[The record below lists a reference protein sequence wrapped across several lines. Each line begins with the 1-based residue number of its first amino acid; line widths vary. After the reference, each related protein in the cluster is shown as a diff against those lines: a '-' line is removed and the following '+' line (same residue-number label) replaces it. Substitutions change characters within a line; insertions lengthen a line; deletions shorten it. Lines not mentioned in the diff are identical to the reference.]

1 MTITKKAYQSFKLAM
16 LSLLLMFIFSA
27 YPLTVHADSAAG
39 AIIDSLGRGSTAGT
53 STIQKGISYTRTGY
67 LCYLLTKDGNAIPGM
82 AAKAFATP
90 GCVLHDGTL
99 SIAKSRKGNY
109 TADSFVGE
117 APWGCP
123 PFGNSDSYGNVTTNE
138 PTIKAW
144 LATKDATGNSNAVNF
159 VHQTWNNSSYD
170 EKFMDDEYVLVIETM
185 VNFQYSV
192 PDGSAGSSST
202 DAGSTSGGMTQEEAI
217 AYINSLP
224 DDDLVQ
230 AARNSGNS
238 TVQDYYLKPYD
249 YFTTAMQ
256 KYENGEITQIYTMDG
271 IGKITY
277 EQADDR
283 VVAVIDKMRIA
294 VRSEMRDR
302 YRRGLTFS
310 LGSTSSGGRQYFG
323 TPILGTLPNVLDYR
337 TTYIPECTS
346 NWFASYTNK
355 AAAFAEYIA
364 AGKAGERA
372 GFRPWTGSTTEK
384 LTDGQVKE
392 YGVGLMVISAHDNV
406 TTDYTH
412 TWDAE
417 NCGSNPGKAPEYIP
431 TQEVIDSSLT
441 DPSLQ
446 CTYTIIKAYRT
457 LNTSSYI
464 NDGVYTRED
473 TIGKILIEDEPTY
486 TVVDWFTT
494 STPTATVGLADA
506 TRWNESKSHASIME
520 QGNSSLASPITLP
533 SAQKYLYVLLE
544 CTHTSSPPTD
554 ANYTLL
560 E

>member
-67 LCYLLTKDGNAIPGM
+67 FCYLLTKDGAPVSGSVGH
-82 AAKAFATP
+82 AFATP
-90 GCVLHDGTL
+90 GCVLHDGT
-99 SIAKSRKGNY
+99 AWYVTARKGGY
-109 TADSFVGE
+109 TANAWSGF
-117 APWGCP
+117 APWNCP

-144 LATKDATGNSNAVNF
+144 LAEKDSSTGNANAIEF
-159 VHQTWNNSSYD
+159 VKNYWGRSAAD
-170 EKFMDDEYVLVIETM
+170 KFADDEYVLVIETM

-192 PDGSAGSSST
+192 PDGSAGSST

-271 IGKITY
+271 ISKITY

-355 AAAFAEYIA
+355 AAAFAEYIT

-392 YGVGLMVISAHDNV
+392 YGVGLMVISAHDNI
-406 TTDYTH
+406 TTDATH

-417 NCGSNPGKAPEYIP
+417 NCGSTPGKAPEYIP

-441 DPSLQ
+441 DPTLKCS
-446 CTYTIIKAYRT
+446 YTIIKAYRT
-457 LNTSSYI
+457 LNTSTYI

-494 STPTATVGLADA
+494 STPTATVGLSDA

-520 QGNSSLASPITLP
+520 QGDSSLTSPITLP

-554 ANYTLL
+554 ANYTLQ

>member
-67 LCYLLTKDGNAIPGM
+67 LCYLLTKDGNPIPGM
-82 AAKAFATP
+82 TAKAFRSP

-109 TADSFVGE
+109 TADSFVGD

-144 LATKDATGNSNAVNF
+144 LAAVASNGNTNAANF
-159 VHQTWNNSSYD
+159 VHQTWGNED
-170 EKFMDDEYVLVIETM
+170 ATKKFADDDYVLVIETM

-192 PDGSAGSSST
+192 PDGSAGSSSS
-202 DAGSTSGGMTQEEAI
+202 GSTSDGMTLEQAN
-217 AYINSLP
+217 AYITGLSGEVLAE
-224 DDDLVQ
+224 
-230 AARNSGNS
+230 AAKNSGS
-238 TVQDYYLKPYD
+238 ASAL
-249 YFTTAMQ
+249 
-256 KYENGEITQIYTMDG
+256 IYASQ
-271 IGKITY
+271 Y
-277 EQADDR
+277 EQYLAWFRAGEDIENEDGTVMSTTEVGR
-283 VVAVIDKMRIA
+283 LLTNLVMNMKGSIIR
-294 VRSEMRDR
+294 EMTTR
-302 YRRGLTFS
+302 YSNGYVFS
-310 LGSTSSGGRQYFG
+310 VGSTSSGGRQYFG

-355 AAAFAEYIA
+355 AAAFAEYIT

-392 YGVGLMVISAHDNV
+392 YGVGLMVISAHDNI
-406 TTDYTH
+406 TTDATH

-417 NCGSNPGKAPEYIP
+417 NCGSTPGKAPEYIP
-431 TQEVIDSSLT
+431 TPTTSSL
-441 DPSLQ
+441 SRS
-446 CTYTIIKAYRT
+446 YTIIKAYRT
-457 LNTSSYI
+457 LNTSTSSTSTYI

-494 STPTATVGLADA
+494 STPTATVGLSDA

>member
-27 YPLTVHADSAAG
+27 YPLTVHADSAAD
-39 AIIDSLGRGSTAGT
+39 AIIDSLGTGTATT
-53 STIQKGISYTRTGY
+53 STHIEKGVSYARTGY
-67 LCYLLTKDGNAIPGM
+67 LCYLLTQDGNAIPGVT
-82 AAKAFATP
+82 AKVFLSSGTE
-90 GCVLHDGTL
+90 LYDGTVC
-99 SIAKSRKGNY
+99 IAKSRKGNY
-109 TADSFVGE
+109 SATSYVGT
-117 APWGCP
+117 APWGCT
-123 PFGNSDSYGNVTTNE
+123 PFNNSDDYGNVTTNE

-144 LATKDATGNSNAVNF
+144 LAQKGADGVVNAIKF
-159 VHQTWNNSSYD
+159 VGDTWGASAAD
-170 EKFMDDEYVLVIETM
+170 KFANDEYILVIETM
-185 VNFQYSV
+185 LNFQYSLN
-192 PDGSAGSSST
+192 AG
-202 DAGSTSGGMTQEEAI
+202 GGMTKSQALSYIDNLGEEQLI
-217 AYINSLP
+217 S
-224 DDDLVQ
+224 
-230 AARNSGNS
+230 AARASNHSVVRN
-238 TVQDYYLKPYD
+238 VYLLDYDYYTNALERY
-249 YFTTAMQ
+249 
-256 KYENGEITQIYTMDG
+256 NRGEITTLRRRVGSGELTPRQVIEN
-271 IGKITY
+271 I
-277 EQADDR
+277 ADIVER
-283 VVAVIDKMRIA
+283 MRSA
-294 VRSEMRDR
+294 VRDAMEAR
-302 YRRGLTFS
+302 YADSSYSFMAS
-310 LGSTSSGGRQYFG
+310 SSSGGRQYFG

-355 AAAFAEYIA
+355 AAAFAEYIT

-392 YGVGLMVISAHDNV
+392 YGVGLMVISAHDNI
-406 TTDYTH
+406 TTDATH
-412 TWDAE
+412 TWDVE
-417 NCGSNPGKAPEYIP
+417 NCGSTPGKAPEYIP
-431 TQEVIDSSLT
+431 TPTTSSL
-441 DPSLQ
+441 SRS
-446 CTYTIIKAYRT
+446 YTIIKAYRT
-457 LNTSSYI
+457 LNTSTSSTSTYI

-494 STPTATVGLADA
+494 STPTATVGLSDA

>member
-16 LSLLLMFIFSA
+16 LSFLLMFIFSA

-67 LCYLLTKDGNAIPGM
+67 LCYLLTKDGNPIPSM
-82 AAKAFATP
+82 TAQAFRSP

-109 TADSFVGE
+109 TADSFVGD

-144 LATKDATGNSNAVNF
+144 LAAKDATGNSNAVNF

-192 PDGSAGSSST
+192 PDGSAGSST
-202 DAGSTSGGMTQEEAI
+202 DAGSTSGGMTKAEAI
-217 AYINSLP
+217 AYIDNLP
-224 DDDLVQ
+224 NDTLVQ
-230 AARNSGNS
+230 AARDAHASAYLDIY
-238 TVQDYYLKPYD
+238 DYYDNAINNYMAGRA
-249 YFTTAMQ
+249 T
-256 KYENGEITQIYTMDG
+256 EIRTKDG
-271 IGKITY
+271 F
-277 EQADDR
+277 R
-283 VVAVIDKMRIA
+283 VIDVLTAKEYRDNAITGMRSA
-294 VRSEMRDR
+294 VRLEMATR
-302 YRRGLTFS
+302 YTNGYVFS
-310 LGSTSSGGRQYFG
+310 VGSTTSGGRQYFG

-355 AAAFAEYIA
+355 AAAFAEYIT

-392 YGVGLMVISAHDNV
+392 YGVGLMVISAHDNI
-406 TTDYTH
+406 TTDATH

-417 NCGSNPGKAPEYIP
+417 NCGSTPGKAPEYIP
-431 TQEVIDSSLT
+431 TPTTSSL
-441 DPSLQ
+441 SRS
-446 CTYTIIKAYRT
+446 YTIIKAYRT
-457 LNTSSYI
+457 LNTSTSSTSTYI

-494 STPTATVGLADA
+494 STPTATVGLSDA

-544 CTHTSSPPTD
+544 CTHTSSSPTD

>member
-27 YPLTVHADSAAG
+27 YPLTVHASSESEAAG

-67 LCYLLTKDGNAIPGM
+67 FCYLLTKDGAPVSGSVGH
-82 AAKAFATP
+82 ALASP
-90 GCVLHDGTL
+90 GCVLHDGTTWQV
-99 SIAKSRKGNY
+99 SARKGGY
-109 TADSFVGE
+109 TANAWSGF

-123 PFGNSDSYGNVTTNE
+123 PFGNSDSYGNVITNE

-144 LATKDATGNSNAVNF
+144 LATIAPNGVANAINF
-159 VHQTWNNSSYD
+159 VYEYWGTD
-170 EKFMDDEYVLVIETM
+170 AAKKFNDDEYVLVIETM

-202 DAGSTSGGMTQEEAI
+202 DAGSTSGGMTKAEAI
-217 AYINSLP
+217 AYINGLS
-224 DDDLVQ
+224 DDTLVQ
-230 AARNSGNS
+230 AARDASVGEIYLS
-238 TVQDYYLKPYD
+238 AYDYYR
-249 YFTTAMQ
+249 TAMQ
-256 KYENGEITQIYTMDG
+256 KYRNGEISEIHLQYRHTA
-271 IGKITY
+271 ITY
-277 EQADDR
+277 EEAEGFVDSAVSHMRLVVRVEMERRYNAD
-283 VVAVIDKMRIA
+283 
-294 VRSEMRDR
+294 SS
-302 YRRGLTFS
+302 YHFS
-310 LGSTSSGGRQYFG
+310 VGSTSSGGRQYFG

-355 AAAFAEYIA
+355 AAAFAEYIT

-392 YGVGLMVISAHDNV
+392 YGVGLMVISAHDNI
-406 TTDYTH
+406 TTDATH

-417 NCGSNPGKAPEYIP
+417 NCGSTPGKAPEYIP
-431 TQEVIDSSLT
+431 TPTTSSL
-441 DPSLQ
+441 SRS
-446 CTYTIIKAYRT
+446 YTIIKAYRT
-457 LNTSSYI
+457 LNTSTSSTSTYI

-494 STPTATVGLADA
+494 STPTATVGLSDA

>member
-1 MTITKKAYQSFKLAM
+1 
-16 LSLLLMFIFSA
+16 MFIFSA

-67 LCYLLTKDGNAIPGM
+67 LCYLLTKDGSTIPGM
-82 AAKAFATP
+82 TAKAFMSP
-90 GCVLHDGTL
+90 GCSLHEGTAW
-99 SIAKSRKGNY
+99 IAKSRKGNY
-109 TADSFVGE
+109 VATAFTAV

-144 LATKDATGNSNAVNF
+144 LAAKDATGNSNAVNF

-192 PDGSAGSSST
+192 PDGSAGSSSS
-202 DAGSTSGGMTQEEAI
+202 GSTSGGMTKAEAI
-217 AYINSLP
+217 AYINGLSE
-224 DDDLVQ
+224 DALVQ
-230 AARNSGNS
+230 AARDSGNA
-238 TVQDYYLKPYD
+238 TVEETFLSAYDYYR
-249 YFTTAMQ
+249 TAMQ
-256 KYENGEITQIYTMDG
+256 KYRNGEISEIHLQYRLTA
-271 IGKITY
+271 ITY
-277 EQADDR
+277 ERAESLVDSS
-283 VVAVIDKMRIA
+283 VNNMRIL
-294 VRSEMRDR
+294 VRSEMERR
-302 YRRGLTFS
+302 YNADSSYHFS
-310 LGSTSSGGRQYFG
+310 LDSSSSGGRQYFG

-355 AAAFAEYIA
+355 AAAFAEYIT

-392 YGVGLMVISAHDNV
+392 YGVGLMVISAHDNI
-406 TTDYTH
+406 TTDATH

-417 NCGSNPGKAPEYIP
+417 NCGSTPGKAPEYIP

-446 CTYTIIKAYRT
+446 RSYTIIKAYRT
-457 LNTSSYI
+457 LNTSTYI

-494 STPTATVGLADA
+494 STPTATVGLSDA

>member
-67 LCYLLTKDGNAIPGM
+67 LCYLLTKDGNPIPGM
-82 AAKAFATP
+82 TAKAFATP

-109 TADSFVGE
+109 TADSFVGV

-144 LATKDATGNSNAVNF
+144 LAAKDATGNSNAVNF

-192 PDGSAGSSST
+192 PDGSAGSSSS
-202 DAGSTSGGMTQEEAI
+202 GSTSDGMTLEQAN
-217 AYINSLP
+217 AYITGLSGEVLAE
-224 DDDLVQ
+224 
-230 AARNSGNS
+230 AAKNSGS
-238 TVQDYYLKPYD
+238 ASAL
-249 YFTTAMQ
+249 
-256 KYENGEITQIYTMDG
+256 IYASQ
-271 IGKITY
+271 Y
-277 EQADDR
+277 EQYLAWFRAGEDIENEDGTVMSTTEVGR
-283 VVAVIDKMRIA
+283 LLTNLVMNMKGSIIR
-294 VRSEMRDR
+294 EMTTR
-302 YRRGLTFS
+302 YSDGYVFS
-310 LGSTSSGGRQYFG
+310 VGSTSSGGRQYFG

-355 AAAFAEYIA
+355 AAAFAEYIT

-392 YGVGLMVISAHDNV
+392 YGVGLMVISAHDNI
-406 TTDYTH
+406 TTDATH

-417 NCGSNPGKAPEYIP
+417 NCGSTPGKAPEYIP
-431 TQEVIDSSLT
+431 TPTTSSL
-441 DPSLQ
+441 SRS
-446 CTYTIIKAYRT
+446 YTIIKAYRT
-457 LNTSSYI
+457 LNTSTSSTSTYI

-494 STPTATVGLADA
+494 STPTATVGLSDA

-544 CTHTSSPPTD
+544 CTHPSSPPTD

>member
-27 YPLTVHADSAAG
+27 YPLTVHAD
-39 AIIDSLGRGSTAGT
+39 
-53 STIQKGISYTRTGY
+53 GISDAAANAIVDSFGSSNSAGKTPTKNGVSYARTGY
-67 LCYLLTKDGNAIPGM
+67 LCYLLTKDGNPIPGM
-82 AAKAFATP
+82 TAKAFMSP
-90 GCVLHDGTL
+90 DCSLHEGTVW
-99 SIAKSRKGNY
+99 IAKSRKGNY
-109 TADSFVGE
+109 TATAFTGE
-117 APWGCP
+117 APWGCT
-123 PFGNSDSYGNVTTNE
+123 PFNNSDDYGNVTTNE

-144 LATKDATGNSNAVNF
+144 LAQKGADGVVNAIKF
-159 VHQTWNNSSYD
+159 VGDTWGGSAAD
-170 EKFMDDEYVLVIETM
+170 KFANDEYILVIETM
-185 VNFQYSV
+185 LNFQYSLKS
-192 PDGSAGSSST
+192 GTAGT
-202 DAGSTSGGMTQEEAI
+202 AEGGM
-217 AYINSLP
+217 
-224 DDDLVQ
+224 
-230 AARNSGNS
+230 
-238 TVQDYYLKPYD
+238 
-249 YFTTAMQ
+249 
-256 KYENGEITQIYTMDG
+256 
-271 IGKITY
+271 TY
-277 EQADDR
+277 EQARDYIKGLSMAEIMERAR
-283 VVAVIDKMRIA
+283 VAKGDATIDNYLATYDNYGAQIAAGGDIYDIVGNKLTKLEALERQSRIA
-294 VRSEMRDR
+294 DAI
-302 YRRGLTFS
+302 RRGVVTAIYKRYNADSSYHFS
-310 LGSTSSGGRQYFG
+310 VGSTSSGGRQYFG

-355 AAAFAEYIA
+355 AAAFAEYIT

-392 YGVGLMVISAHDNV
+392 YGVGLMVISAHDNI
-406 TTDYTH
+406 TTDATH

-417 NCGSNPGKAPEYIP
+417 NCGSTPGKAPEYMP

-441 DPSLQ
+441 DPTLKCS
-446 CTYTIIKAYRT
+446 YTIIKAYRT
-457 LNTSSYI
+457 LNTSTYI
-464 NDGVYTRED
+464 NDGIYTRED

-494 STPTATVGLADA
+494 STPTATVGLSDA

-544 CTHTSSPPTD
+544 CTHTSLPPTD

>member
-16 LSLLLMFIFSA
+16 LSLLLMFIFAA

-67 LCYLLTKDGNAIPGM
+67 LCYLLTSDGNSIPGM
-82 AAKAFATP
+82 TAQAFRSP
-90 GCVLHDGTL
+90 DCNLHEGTMW
-99 SIAKSRKGNY
+99 IAKSRKGNY
-109 TADSFVGE
+109 TASSFVGV

-144 LATKDATGNSNAVNF
+144 LAEKDSSTGNANAIEF
-159 VHQTWNNSSYD
+159 VKKTWGRD
-170 EKFMDDEYVLVIETM
+170 TADKFADDEYVLVIETM

-192 PDGSAGSSST
+192 PEGSAGSSSS
-202 DAGSTSGGMTQEEAI
+202 GSTSGGMTKAEAV
-217 AYINSLP
+217 AYINNLP
-224 DDDLVQ
+224 DDTLIQ
-230 AARNSGNS
+230 AARDAHAS
-238 TVQDYYLKPYD
+238 VYLDVYDYYDNAINMYLSGRA
-249 YFTTAMQ
+249 T
-256 KYENGEITQIYTMDG
+256 EIKTQDG
-271 IGKITY
+271 IRTLSLD
-277 EQADDR
+277 EAFERRDSS
-283 VVAVIDKMRIA
+283 IDGMRSA
-294 VRSEMRDR
+294 VRLEMATR
-302 YRRGLTFS
+302 YTNGYVFS
-310 LGSTSSGGRQYFG
+310 VGSTSSGGRQYFG

-355 AAAFAEYIA
+355 AAAFAEYIT

-392 YGVGLMVISAHDNV
+392 YGVGLMVISAHDNI
-406 TTDYTH
+406 TTDATH

-417 NCGSNPGKAPEYIP
+417 NCGSTPGKAPEYIP
-431 TQEVIDSSLT
+431 TQEVIDSALT
-441 DPSLQ
+441 DPTLRCS
-446 CTYTIIKAYRT
+446 YTIIKAYRT
-457 LNTSSYI
+457 LNTSTYI

-494 STPTATVGLADA
+494 STPTATVGLSDA

>member
-67 LCYLLTKDGNAIPGM
+67 LCYLLTKDGNPIPGM
-82 AAKAFATP
+82 TAKAFMSP
-90 GCVLHDGTL
+90 GCSLHEGTAW
-99 SIAKSRKGNY
+99 IAKSRKGNY
-109 TADSFVGE
+109 TATAFTAV

-144 LATKDATGNSNAVNF
+144 LAAVASNGNTNAANF
-159 VHQTWNNSSYD
+159 VQQTWNN
-170 EKFMDDEYVLVIETM
+170 EEATKKFADDEYVLVIETM

-192 PDGSAGSSST
+192 PDGSAGSSSS
-202 DAGSTSGGMTQEEAI
+202 GSTSDGMTLEQAN
-217 AYINSLP
+217 AYITGLSGEVLAE
-224 DDDLVQ
+224 
-230 AARNSGNS
+230 AAKNSGS
-238 TVQDYYLKPYD
+238 AS
-249 YFTTAMQ
+249 AM
-256 KYENGEITQIYTMDG
+256 IYASQ
-271 IGKITY
+271 Y
-277 EQADDR
+277 EQYLTWFRAGEDIENEDGTVMSTTEVGR
-283 VVAVIDKMRIA
+283 LLTNLVMNMK
-294 VRSEMRDR
+294 RSIINEMTTR
-302 YRRGLTFS
+302 YSNGYVFS
-310 LGSTSSGGRQYFG
+310 VGSTSSGGRQYFG

-355 AAAFAEYIA
+355 AAAFAEYIT

-392 YGVGLMVISAHDNV
+392 YGVGLMVISAHDNI
-406 TTDYTH
+406 TTDATH

-417 NCGSNPGKAPEYIP
+417 NCGSTPGKAPEYIP
-431 TQEVIDSSLT
+431 TPTTSSL
-441 DPSLQ
+441 SRS
-446 CTYTIIKAYRT
+446 YTIIKAYRT
-457 LNTSSYI
+457 LNTSTSSTSTYI

-494 STPTATVGLADA
+494 STPTATVGLSDA

>member
-16 LSLLLMFIFSA
+16 LSLLLMFIFAA

-67 LCYLLTKDGNAIPGM
+67 LCYLLTKDGNPIPGM
-82 AAKAFATP
+82 TAQAFRSP

-109 TADSFVGE
+109 TVDSFVGD

-144 LATKDATGNSNAVNF
+144 LAAVASNGNPNAVNF
-159 VHQTWNNSSYD
+159 VQDAWGANAAT
-170 EKFMDDEYVLVIETM
+170 KFKDDEYVLVIETM

-192 PDGSAGSSST
+192 PDGSAGSSSS
-202 DAGSTSGGMTQEEAI
+202 GSTSGGMTKAEAI
-217 AYINSLP
+217 AYINNLP
-224 DDDLVQ
+224 NETLVQ
-230 AARNSGNS
+230 AARDAHASAYLDIY
-238 TVQDYYLKPYD
+238 DYYDNAINNYMAGRA
-249 YFTTAMQ
+249 T
-256 KYENGEITQIYTMDG
+256 EIRTKDG
-271 IGKITY
+271 F
-277 EQADDR
+277 R
-283 VVAVIDKMRIA
+283 VIDVLTAKEYRDNAITGMRSA
-294 VRSEMRDR
+294 VRLEMATR
-302 YRRGLTFS
+302 YTNGYVFS
-310 LGSTSSGGRQYFG
+310 VGSTSSGGRQYFG

-355 AAAFAEYIA
+355 AAAFAEYIT

-392 YGVGLMVISAHDNV
+392 YGVGLMVISAHDNI
-406 TTDYTH
+406 TTDATH

-417 NCGSNPGKAPEYIP
+417 NCGSTPGKAPEYIP
-431 TQEVIDSSLT
+431 TPTTSSL
-441 DPSLQ
+441 SRS
-446 CTYTIIKAYRT
+446 YTIIKAYRT
-457 LNTSSYI
+457 LNSSTTSTSTYI

-494 STPTATVGLADA
+494 STPTATVGLSDA

>member
-67 LCYLLTKDGNAIPGM
+67 LCYLLTSDGNSIPGM
-82 AAKAFATP
+82 TAQAFRSP

-109 TADSFVGE
+109 TADSFVGD

-144 LATKDATGNSNAVNF
+144 LAAKDATGNSNAVNF

-192 PDGSAGSSST
+192 PDGSAGSST

-271 IGKITY
+271 ISKITY

-355 AAAFAEYIA
+355 AAAFAEYIT

-392 YGVGLMVISAHDNV
+392 YGVGLMVISAHDNI
-406 TTDYTH
+406 TTDATH

-417 NCGSNPGKAPEYIP
+417 NCGSTPGKAPEYIP
-431 TQEVIDSSLT
+431 TPTTSSL
-441 DPSLQ
+441 SRS
-446 CTYTIIKAYRT
+446 YTIIKAYRT
-457 LNTSSYI
+457 LNTSTYI

-494 STPTATVGLADA
+494 STPTATVGLSDA

-520 QGNSSLASPITLP
+520 QGDSSLASPITLP

>member
-27 YPLTVHADSAAG
+27 YPLTVHADGISDAAAN
-39 AIIDSLGRGSTAGT
+39 AIVDSFGTGSTAGT

-67 LCYLLTKDGNAIPGM
+67 LCYLLTKDGNPIPGM
-82 AAKAFATP
+82 TAKAFRSP
-90 GCVLHDGTL
+90 GCVLHDGTV

-117 APWGCP
+117 APWGCT
-123 PFGNSDSYGNVTTNE
+123 PFNNSDDYGNVTTNE

-144 LATKDATGNSNAVNF
+144 LAQKGADGVVNAIKF
-159 VHQTWNNSSYD
+159 VGDTWGGSAAD
-170 EKFMDDEYVLVIETM
+170 KFADDEYILVIETM
-185 VNFQYSV
+185 LNFQYSLKS
-192 PDGSAGSSST
+192 GTAGT
-202 DAGSTSGGMTQEEAI
+202 AEGGM
-217 AYINSLP
+217 
-224 DDDLVQ
+224 
-230 AARNSGNS
+230 
-238 TVQDYYLKPYD
+238 
-249 YFTTAMQ
+249 
-256 KYENGEITQIYTMDG
+256 
-271 IGKITY
+271 TY
-277 EQADDR
+277 EQARDYIKGLSMAEIMERAR
-283 VVAVIDKMRIA
+283 VAKGDATIDNYLATYDNYGAQIAAGGDIYDIVGNKLTKLEALERQSRIA
-294 VRSEMRDR
+294 DAI
-302 YRRGLTFS
+302 RRGVVTAIYKRYNADSSYHFS
-310 LGSTSSGGRQYFG
+310 VGSTSSGGRQYFG

-355 AAAFAEYIA
+355 AAAFAEYIT

-392 YGVGLMVISAHDNV
+392 YGVGLMVISAHDNI
-406 TTDYTH
+406 TTDATH

-417 NCGSNPGKAPEYIP
+417 NCGSTPGKAPEYIP
-431 TQEVIDSSLT
+431 TPTTSSL
-441 DPSLQ
+441 SRS
-446 CTYTIIKAYRT
+446 YTIIKAYRT
-457 LNTSSYI
+457 LNTSNYI

-494 STPTATVGLADA
+494 STPTATVGLSDA

-520 QGNSSLASPITLP
+520 QGNSW
-533 SAQKYLYVLLE
+533 
-544 CTHTSSPPTD
+544 
-554 ANYTLL
+554 
-560 E
+560 

>member
-67 LCYLLTKDGNAIPGM
+67 LCYLLTKDGNPIPGM
-82 AAKAFATP
+82 TAKAFRSP
-90 GCVLHDGTL
+90 GCILHDGTL

-109 TADSFVGE
+109 TADSFVGD

-138 PTIKAW
+138 PTIKSW
-144 LATKDATGNSNAVNF
+144 LAEKNSIGVANAIVFVGNNWGEDAKN
-159 VHQTWNNSSYD
+159 
-170 EKFMDDEYVLVIETM
+170 KFNDDEYVLVIETM

-192 PDGSAGSSST
+192 PDSSAGSSSS
-202 DAGSTSGGMTQEEAI
+202 GSTSDGMTLEQAN
-217 AYINSLP
+217 AYITGLSGEVLAE
-224 DDDLVQ
+224 
-230 AARNSGNS
+230 AAKNSGS
-238 TVQDYYLKPYD
+238 ASAL
-249 YFTTAMQ
+249 
-256 KYENGEITQIYTMDG
+256 IYASQ
-271 IGKITY
+271 Y
-277 EQADDR
+277 EQYLAWFRAGEDIENEDGTVMSTTEVGR
-283 VVAVIDKMRIA
+283 LLTNLVMNMKDSIIR
-294 VRSEMRDR
+294 EMTTR
-302 YRRGLTFS
+302 YSNGYVFS
-310 LGSTSSGGRQYFG
+310 VGSTSSGGRQYFG

-346 NWFASYTNK
+346 NRFASYTNK
-355 AAAFAEYIA
+355 AAAFAEYIT

-392 YGVGLMVISAHDNV
+392 YGVGLMVISAHDNI
-406 TTDYTH
+406 TTDATH

-417 NCGSNPGKAPEYIP
+417 NCGSTPGKAPEYIP
-431 TQEVIDSSLT
+431 TPTTSSL
-441 DPSLQ
+441 SRS
-446 CTYTIIKAYRT
+446 YTIIKAYRT
-457 LNTSSYI
+457 LNTSTYI

-494 STPTATVGLADA
+494 STPTATVGLSDA

-554 ANYTLL
+554 ANYTLP

>member
-67 LCYLLTKDGNAIPGM
+67 LCYLLTKDGNSIPGM
-82 AAKAFATP
+82 TAKAFRSP
-90 GCVLHDGTL
+90 GCVLHDGTV

-144 LATKDATGNSNAVNF
+144 LAAKDVAGNSNAVNF

-170 EKFMDDEYVLVIETM
+170 EKFMNDEYVLVIETM

-192 PDGSAGSSST
+192 PDGSAGSSSS
-202 DAGSTSGGMTQEEAI
+202 GSTSDGMTLEQAN
-217 AYINSLP
+217 AYITGLSGEVLAE
-224 DDDLVQ
+224 
-230 AARNSGNS
+230 AAKNSGS
-238 TVQDYYLKPYD
+238 ASAT
-249 YFTTAMQ
+249 
-256 KYENGEITQIYTMDG
+256 IYANQ
-271 IGKITY
+271 Y
-277 EQADDR
+277 EQYLAWFRAGEDIENEDGTVMSTTEVGR
-283 VVAVIDKMRIA
+283 LLTNLVMNMK
-294 VRSEMRDR
+294 RSIINEMTTR
-302 YRRGLTFS
+302 YSNGYVFS
-310 LGSTSSGGRQYFG
+310 VGSTSSGGRQYFG

-355 AAAFAEYIA
+355 AAAFAEYIT

-392 YGVGLMVISAHDNV
+392 YGVGLMVISAHDNI

-441 DPSLQ
+441 DPTLKCS
-446 CTYTIIKAYRT
+446 YTIIKAYRT
-457 LNTSSYI
+457 LNPSTSSYI
-464 NDGVYTRED
+464 NDGIYTRED

-494 STPTATVGLADA
+494 SSPTATVGLSDA

-520 QGNSSLASPITLP
+520 QGNSW
-533 SAQKYLYVLLE
+533 
-544 CTHTSSPPTD
+544 
-554 ANYTLL
+554 
-560 E
+560 

>member
-27 YPLTVHADSAAG
+27 YPLTVHADSAAD
-39 AIIDSLGRGSTAGT
+39 AIIDSLGTGTATT
-53 STIQKGISYTRTGY
+53 STHIEKGVSYARTGY
-67 LCYLLTKDGNAIPGM
+67 LCYLLTQDGNSIPGM
-82 AAKAFATP
+82 TAKAFMSP
-90 GCVLHDGTL
+90 GCSLHEGTAW
-99 SIAKSRKGNY
+99 IAKSRKGNY
-109 TADSFVGE
+109 TATAFTAV

-123 PFGNSDSYGNVTTNE
+123 PFNNSDDYGNVSTNE

-144 LATKDATGNSNAVNF
+144 LAAVASNGNTNAANF
-159 VHQTWNNSSYD
+159 VQQTWNN
-170 EKFMDDEYVLVIETM
+170 EEATKKFANDEYILVIETM
-185 VNFQYSV
+185 LNFQYSLN
-192 PDGSAGSSST
+192 AG
-202 DAGSTSGGMTQEEAI
+202 GGMTKSQALSYIDNLGEEQLI
-217 AYINSLP
+217 S
-224 DDDLVQ
+224 
-230 AARNSGNS
+230 AARASNHSVVRN
-238 TVQDYYLKPYD
+238 VYLLDYDYYTNALERYNK
-249 YFTTAMQ
+249 
-256 KYENGEITQIYTMDG
+256 GEITTLRRRVGSGELTPRQVIEN
-271 IGKITY
+271 I
-277 EQADDR
+277 ADIVER
-283 VVAVIDKMRIA
+283 MRSA
-294 VRSEMRDR
+294 VRDAMEAR
-302 YRRGLTFS
+302 YADSSYSFMAS
-310 LGSTSSGGRQYFG
+310 SSSGGRQYFG

-355 AAAFAEYIA
+355 AAAFTEYIT

-392 YGVGLMVISAHDNV
+392 YGVGLMVISAHDNI
-406 TTDYTH
+406 TTDATH

-417 NCGSNPGKAPEYIP
+417 NCGSTPGKAPEYIP
-431 TQEVIDSSLT
+431 TPTTSSL
-441 DPSLQ
+441 SRS
-446 CTYTIIKAYRT
+446 YTIIKAYRT
-457 LNTSSYI
+457 LKTSTYI

-494 STPTATVGLADA
+494 STPTATVGLSDA

>member
-67 LCYLLTKDGNAIPGM
+67 LCYLLTSDGNSIPGM
-82 AAKAFATP
+82 TAQAFRSP

-109 TADSFVGE
+109 TADSFVGD

-144 LATKDATGNSNAVNF
+144 LAAKDATGNSNAVNF

-192 PDGSAGSSST
+192 PDGSAGSST

-271 IGKITY
+271 ISKITY

-355 AAAFAEYIA
+355 AAAFAEYIT

-392 YGVGLMVISAHDNV
+392 YGVGLMVISAHDNI
-406 TTDYTH
+406 TTDATH

-417 NCGSNPGKAPEYIP
+417 NCGSTPGKAPEYIP
-431 TQEVIDSSLT
+431 TPTTSSL
-441 DPSLQ
+441 SRS
-446 CTYTIIKAYRT
+446 YTIIKAYRT
-457 LNTSSYI
+457 LNTSTYI

-494 STPTATVGLADA
+494 STPTATVGLSDA

>member
-67 LCYLLTKDGNAIPGM
+67 LCYLLTKDGNPIPGM
-82 AAKAFATP
+82 TAKAFATP
-90 GCVLHDGTL
+90 GCVLHDGTV

-109 TADSFVGE
+109 TADSFVGD

-144 LATKDATGNSNAVNF
+144 LAAKDGGVANAVTF
-159 VHQTWNNSSYD
+159 VTNNWGRD
-170 EKFMDDEYVLVIETM
+170 AAKRFGDDDYVLVIETM

-192 PDGSAGSSST
+192 PDGSAGSSSS
-202 DAGSTSGGMTQEEAI
+202 GSTSDGMTLEQAN
-217 AYINSLP
+217 AYITGLSGEVLAE
-224 DDDLVQ
+224 
-230 AARNSGNS
+230 AAKNSGS
-238 TVQDYYLKPYD
+238 AS
-249 YFTTAMQ
+249 AM
-256 KYENGEITQIYTMDG
+256 IYASQ
-271 IGKITY
+271 Y
-277 EQADDR
+277 EQYLTWFRAGEDIENEDGTVMSTTEVGR
-283 VVAVIDKMRIA
+283 LLTNLVMNMKDSIIQ
-294 VRSEMRDR
+294 EMTTR
-302 YRRGLTFS
+302 YSNGYVFS
-310 LGSTSSGGRQYFG
+310 VGSTSSGGRQYFG

-346 NWFASYTNK
+346 NWFTSYTNK
-355 AAAFAEYIA
+355 AAAFAEYIT

-392 YGVGLMVISAHDNV
+392 YGVGLMVISAHDNI
-406 TTDYTH
+406 TTDATH

-417 NCGSNPGKAPEYIP
+417 NCGSTPGKAPEYIP
-431 TQEVIDSSLT
+431 TPTTSSL
-441 DPSLQ
+441 SRS
-446 CTYTIIKAYRT
+446 YTIIKAYRT
-457 LNTSSYI
+457 LNTSTSSTSTYI

-494 STPTATVGLADA
+494 STPTATVGLSDA

>member
-67 LCYLLTKDGNAIPGM
+67 LCYLLTKDGSTIPGM
-82 AAKAFATP
+82 TAKAFATP
-90 GCVLHDGTL
+90 GCVLHDGTV

-144 LATKDATGNSNAVNF
+144 LATVASNGNPNAVNF
-159 VHQTWNNSSYD
+159 VQDAWGANAAT
-170 EKFMDDEYVLVIETM
+170 KFKDDEYVLVIETM

-192 PDGSAGSSST
+192 PDGSAGSST
-202 DAGSTSGGMTQEEAI
+202 DAGSTSGGMTKVEAI
-217 AYINSLP
+217 AYINNLSNEE
-224 DDDLVQ
+224 LVK
-230 AARNSGNS
+230 AARDAHASAYLDHY
-238 TVQDYYLKPYD
+238 DYYDNAINNYM
-249 YFTTAMQ
+249 A
-256 KYENGEITQIYTMDG
+256 GRASEIRTEDG
-271 IGKITY
+271 I
-277 EQADDR
+277 R
-283 VVAVIDKMRIA
+283 VIDVLTAKELRDSSIDGMRSA
-294 VRSEMRDR
+294 VRLEMATR
-302 YRRGLTFS
+302 YTNGYVFS

-355 AAAFAEYIA
+355 AAAFAEYIT

-392 YGVGLMVISAHDNV
+392 YGVGLMVISAHDNI
-406 TTDYTH
+406 TTDATH

-417 NCGSNPGKAPEYIP
+417 NCGSTPGKAPEYISTP
-431 TQEVIDSSLT
+431 TTSSL
-441 DPSLQ
+441 SRS
-446 CTYTIIKAYRT
+446 YTIIKAYRT
-457 LNTSSYI
+457 LNTSTYI

-494 STPTATVGLADA
+494 STPTATVGLSDA

>member
-67 LCYLLTKDGNAIPGM
+67 LCYLLTKDGNPIPGM
-82 AAKAFATP
+82 TAQAFRSP
-90 GCVLHDGTL
+90 DCSLHEGTAW
-99 SIAKSRKGNY
+99 IAKSRKGNY
-109 TADSFVGE
+109 TASSFVGV

-144 LATKDATGNSNAVNF
+144 FAEVASNGNPNAVNF
-159 VHQTWNNSSYD
+159 VHQTWGD
-170 EKFMDDEYVLVIETM
+170 TDITKKFMDDEYVLVIETM

-192 PDGSAGSSST
+192 PDGSAGSSSS
-202 DAGSTSGGMTQEEAI
+202 GSTSDGMTLEQANAYVTGLSGEVLAEA
-217 AYINSLP
+217 AK
-224 DDDLVQ
+224 
-230 AARNSGNS
+230 NSGS
-238 TVQDYYLKPYD
+238 AS
-249 YFTTAMQ
+249 AM
-256 KYENGEITQIYTMDG
+256 IYASQ
-271 IGKITY
+271 Y
-277 EQADDR
+277 EQYLAWFRAGEDIENEDGTVMSTTEVGR
-283 VVAVIDKMRIA
+283 LLTNLVMNMKASIIR
-294 VRSEMRDR
+294 EMTTR
-302 YRRGLTFS
+302 YSNGYVFS
-310 LGSTSSGGRQYFG
+310 VGSTSSGGRQYFG

-355 AAAFAEYIA
+355 AAAFAEYIT

-392 YGVGLMVISAHDNV
+392 YGVGLMVISAHDNI
-406 TTDYTH
+406 TTDATH

-417 NCGSNPGKAPEYIP
+417 NCGSTPGKAPEYIP
-431 TQEVIDSSLT
+431 TPTTSSL
-441 DPSLQ
+441 SRS
-446 CTYTIIKAYRT
+446 YTIIKAYRT
-457 LNTSSYI
+457 LNTSTTSTSTYI

-494 STPTATVGLADA
+494 STPTATVGLSDA

>member
-16 LSLLLMFIFSA
+16 LSLLLMLIFSA
-27 YPLTVHADSAAG
+27 YPLTVHADSAAD
-39 AIIDSLGRGSTAGT
+39 AIIDSLGTGTATT
-53 STIQKGISYTRTGY
+53 STHIEKGVSYARTGY
-67 LCYLLTKDGNAIPGM
+67 LCYLLTQDGNSIPGM
-82 AAKAFATP
+82 TAKAFMSP
-90 GCVLHDGTL
+90 GCSLHEGTAW
-99 SIAKSRKGNY
+99 IAKSRKGNY
-109 TADSFVGE
+109 TATAFTAV

-123 PFGNSDSYGNVTTNE
+123 PFNNSDDYGNVSTNE

-144 LATKDATGNSNAVNF
+144 LAAVASNGNTNAANF
-159 VHQTWNNSSYD
+159 VQQTWNN
-170 EKFMDDEYVLVIETM
+170 EEATKKFANDEYILVIETM
-185 VNFQYSV
+185 LNFQYSLN
-192 PDGSAGSSST
+192 AG
-202 DAGSTSGGMTQEEAI
+202 GGMTKSQALSYIDNLGEEQLI
-217 AYINSLP
+217 S
-224 DDDLVQ
+224 
-230 AARNSGNS
+230 AARASNHSVVRN
-238 TVQDYYLKPYD
+238 VYLLDYDYYTNALERYNK
-249 YFTTAMQ
+249 
-256 KYENGEITQIYTMDG
+256 GEITTLRRRVGSGELTPRQVIEN
-271 IGKITY
+271 I
-277 EQADDR
+277 ADIVER
-283 VVAVIDKMRIA
+283 MRSAVHDAMEA
-294 VRSEMRDR
+294 R
-302 YRRGLTFS
+302 YADSSYSFMAS
-310 LGSTSSGGRQYFG
+310 SSSGGRQYFG

-355 AAAFAEYIA
+355 AAAFAEYIT

-392 YGVGLMVISAHDNV
+392 YGVGLMVISAHDNI
-406 TTDYTH
+406 TTDATH

-417 NCGSNPGKAPEYIP
+417 NCGSTPGKAPEYIP
-431 TQEVIDSSLT
+431 TPTTSSL
-441 DPSLQ
+441 SRS
-446 CTYTIIKAYRT
+446 YTIIKAYRT
-457 LNTSSYI
+457 LNTSTSSTSTYI

-494 STPTATVGLADA
+494 STPTATVGLSDA

>member
-67 LCYLLTKDGNAIPGM
+67 FCYLLTKDGAPVSGSVGH
-82 AAKAFATP
+82 ALASP
-90 GCVLHDGTL
+90 GCVLHDGTTWHVT
-99 SIAKSRKGNY
+99 ARKGGY
-109 TADSFVGE
+109 TANAWSGF

-144 LATKDATGNSNAVNF
+144 LATIAPNGVANAINF
-159 VHQTWNNSSYD
+159 VYEYWGEYAAK
-170 EKFMDDEYVLVIETM
+170 KFNDDEYVLVIETM

-192 PDGSAGSSST
+192 PDGSSGSSSS
-202 DAGSTSGGMTQEEAI
+202 GSTSDGMTLEQAN
-217 AYINSLP
+217 AYITGLSGEVLAE
-224 DDDLVQ
+224 
-230 AARNSGNS
+230 AAKNSGS
-238 TVQDYYLKPYD
+238 ASAL
-249 YFTTAMQ
+249 
-256 KYENGEITQIYTMDG
+256 IYASQ
-271 IGKITY
+271 Y
-277 EQADDR
+277 EQYLAWFRAGEDIENEDGTVMSTTEVGR
-283 VVAVIDKMRIA
+283 LLTNLVMNMKDSIIR
-294 VRSEMRDR
+294 EMTTR
-302 YRRGLTFS
+302 YSNGYVFS
-310 LGSTSSGGRQYFG
+310 VGSTSSAGRQYFG

-355 AAAFAEYIA
+355 AAAFAEYIT

-392 YGVGLMVISAHDNV
+392 YGVGLMVISAHDNI
-406 TTDYTH
+406 TTDATH

-417 NCGSNPGKAPEYIP
+417 NCGSTPGKAPEYIP

-446 CTYTIIKAYRT
+446 RSYTIIKAYRT
-457 LNTSSYI
+457 LNTSTSSTSTYI

-494 STPTATVGLADA
+494 STPTATVGLSDA

-520 QGNSSLASPITLP
+520 QGNSSLATPITLS

>member
-67 LCYLLTKDGNAIPGM
+67 FCYLLTKDGAPVSGSVSH
-82 AAKAFATP
+82 ALASP
-90 GCVLHDGTL
+90 GCVLHDGTTWHVT
-99 SIAKSRKGNY
+99 ARKGGY
-109 TADSFVGE
+109 TANAWSGF

-144 LATKDATGNSNAVNF
+144 LATIAPNGVANAINF
-159 VHQTWNNSSYD
+159 VYEYWGEYAAK
-170 EKFMDDEYVLVIETM
+170 KFNDDEYVLVIETM

-192 PDGSAGSSST
+192 PDGSAGSST
-202 DAGSTSGGMTQEEAI
+202 DAGSTSGGMTKAEAI
-217 AYINSLP
+217 AYINNLSNEA
-224 DDDLVQ
+224 LVK
-230 AARNSGNS
+230 AARDAHASAYLDHY
-238 TVQDYYLKPYD
+238 DYYDNAINNYMSGR
-249 YFTTAMQ
+249 AS
-256 KYENGEITQIYTMDG
+256 EIRTEDG
-271 IGKITY
+271 I
-277 EQADDR
+277 R
-283 VVAVIDKMRIA
+283 VIDVLTAKELRDSSIDGMRSA
-294 VRSEMRDR
+294 VRFEMATR
-302 YRRGLTFS
+302 YTKGYVFS
-310 LGSTSSGGRQYFG
+310 VGSTSSGGRQYFG

-355 AAAFAEYIA
+355 AAAFAEYIT

-392 YGVGLMVISAHDNV
+392 YGVGLMVISAHDNI
-406 TTDYTH
+406 TTDATH

-417 NCGSNPGKAPEYIP
+417 NCGSTPGKAPEYIP
-431 TQEVIDSSLT
+431 TPTTSSL
-441 DPSLQ
+441 SRS
-446 CTYTIIKAYRT
+446 YTIIKAYRT
-457 LNTSSYI
+457 LNTSTSSTSTYI

-486 TVVDWFTT
+486 TVVDWFIT
-494 STPTATVGLADA
+494 STPTATVGLSDA

>member
-67 LCYLLTKDGNAIPGM
+67 LCYLLTKDGNPIPGM
-82 AAKAFATP
+82 TAKAFMSP
-90 GCVLHDGTL
+90 GCSLHEGTAW
-99 SIAKSRKGNY
+99 IAKSRKGNY
-109 TADSFVGE
+109 TATAFTAV

-144 LATKDATGNSNAVNF
+144 LAAVASNGNTNAANF
-159 VHQTWNNSSYD
+159 VQQTWNN
-170 EKFMDDEYVLVIETM
+170 EEATKKFADDEYVLVIETM

-192 PDGSAGSSST
+192 PDGSAGSSSS
-202 DAGSTSGGMTQEEAI
+202 GSTSDGMTLEQAN
-217 AYINSLP
+217 AYITGLSGEVLAE
-224 DDDLVQ
+224 
-230 AARNSGNS
+230 AAKNSGS
-238 TVQDYYLKPYD
+238 ASAL
-249 YFTTAMQ
+249 
-256 KYENGEITQIYTMDG
+256 IYASQ
-271 IGKITY
+271 Y
-277 EQADDR
+277 EQYLAWFRAGEDIENEDGTVMSTTEVGR
-283 VVAVIDKMRIA
+283 LLTNLVMNMK
-294 VRSEMRDR
+294 RSIINEMTTR
-302 YRRGLTFS
+302 YSNGYVFS
-310 LGSTSSGGRQYFG
+310 VGSTSSGGRQYFG

-355 AAAFAEYIA
+355 AAAFAEYIT

-392 YGVGLMVISAHDNV
+392 YGVGLMVISAHDNI
-406 TTDYTH
+406 TTDATH

-417 NCGSNPGKAPEYIP
+417 NCGSTPGKAPEYIP
-431 TQEVIDSSLT
+431 TPTTSSL
-441 DPSLQ
+441 SRS
-446 CTYTIIKAYRT
+446 YTIIKAYRT
-457 LNTSSYI
+457 LNTSTSSTSTYI

-494 STPTATVGLADA
+494 STPTATVGLSDA

-544 CTHTSSPPTD
+544 CTHTSLPPTD

>member
-67 LCYLLTKDGNAIPGM
+67 LCYLLTSDGNSIPGM
-82 AAKAFATP
+82 TAKAFATP

-109 TADSFVGE
+109 TADSFVGD
-117 APWGCP
+117 APWGCS

-144 LATKDATGNSNAVNF
+144 LAEKDSSTGNANAIEF
-159 VHQTWNNSSYD
+159 VKKTWGRD
-170 EKFMDDEYVLVIETM
+170 TADKFADDEYVLVIETM

-192 PDGSAGSSST
+192 PDGSAGSSSS
-202 DAGSTSGGMTQEEAI
+202 GSTSDGMTLEQAN
-217 AYINSLP
+217 AYITGLSGEVLAE
-224 DDDLVQ
+224 
-230 AARNSGNS
+230 AAKNSGS
-238 TVQDYYLKPYD
+238 AS
-249 YFTTAMQ
+249 AM
-256 KYENGEITQIYTMDG
+256 IYASQ
-271 IGKITY
+271 Y
-277 EQADDR
+277 EQYLTWFRAGEDIENEDGTVMSTTEVGR
-283 VVAVIDKMRIA
+283 LLTNLVMNMK
-294 VRSEMRDR
+294 RSIINEMTTR
-302 YRRGLTFS
+302 YSNGYVFS
-310 LGSTSSGGRQYFG
+310 VGSTSSGGRQYFG

-355 AAAFAEYIA
+355 AAAFAEYIT

-392 YGVGLMVISAHDNV
+392 YGVGLMVISAHDNI
-406 TTDYTH
+406 TTDATH

-417 NCGSNPGKAPEYIP
+417 NCGSTPGKAPEYISTP
-431 TQEVIDSSLT
+431 TTSSL
-441 DPSLQ
+441 SRS
-446 CTYTIIKAYRT
+446 YTIIKAYRT
-457 LNTSSYI
+457 LNTSTYI

-494 STPTATVGLADA
+494 STPTATVGLSDA

>member
-16 LSLLLMFIFSA
+16 LSLLLMFIFVA

-67 LCYLLTKDGNAIPGM
+67 FCYLLTKDGNPIPGM
-82 AAKAFATP
+82 TAQAFRSP
-90 GCVLHDGTL
+90 DCNLHEGTMW
-99 SIAKSRKGNY
+99 IAKSRKGNY
-109 TADSFVGE
+109 TASSFVGV

-144 LATKDATGNSNAVNF
+144 LAEKDSSTGNANAIEF
-159 VHQTWNNSSYD
+159 VKKTWGRD
-170 EKFMDDEYVLVIETM
+170 MADKFADDEYVLVIETM

-192 PDGSAGSSST
+192 PDGSTGSSSS
-202 DAGSTSGGMTQEEAI
+202 GSTSDGMTLEQANAYVTGLSGEVLAEA
-217 AYINSLP
+217 AK
-224 DDDLVQ
+224 
-230 AARNSGNS
+230 NSGS
-238 TVQDYYLKPYD
+238 ASAL
-249 YFTTAMQ
+249 
-256 KYENGEITQIYTMDG
+256 IYASQ
-271 IGKITY
+271 Y
-277 EQADDR
+277 EQYLTWFRAGEDIENEDGTVMSTTEVGR
-283 VVAVIDKMRIA
+283 LLTNLVMNMKDSIIR
-294 VRSEMRDR
+294 EMTTR
-302 YRRGLTFS
+302 YSNGYVFS
-310 LGSTSSGGRQYFG
+310 VGSTSSGGRQYFG

-355 AAAFAEYIA
+355 AAAFAEYIT

-392 YGVGLMVISAHDNV
+392 YGVGLMVISAHDNI
-406 TTDYTH
+406 TTDATH

-417 NCGSNPGKAPEYIP
+417 NCGSTPGKAPEYIP
-431 TQEVIDSSLT
+431 TPTTSSL
-441 DPSLQ
+441 SRS
-446 CTYTIIKAYRT
+446 YTIIKAYRT
-457 LNTSSYI
+457 LNTSTSSTSTYI

-494 STPTATVGLADA
+494 STPTATVGLSDA
-506 TRWNESKSHASIME
+506 TRWNESKSHASLME

-544 CTHTSSPPTD
+544 CTHTSLPPTD
-554 ANYTLL
+554 ANYTLQ

>member
-1 MTITKKAYQSFKLAM
+1 MTITKKAFQSFKLAM

-39 AIIDSLGRGSTAGT
+39 AIIDSLGKGSTAGT

-82 AAKAFATP
+82 TAKAFRSP
-90 GCVLHDGTL
+90 GCVLHDGTV

-109 TADSFVGE
+109 TADSFVGD

-144 LATKDATGNSNAVNF
+144 FAAKDAGVANAITFVSNNWGTDAAKKFGN
-159 VHQTWNNSSYD
+159 
-170 EKFMDDEYVLVIETM
+170 DEYVLVIETM

-192 PDGSAGSSST
+192 PDGSVGSASS
-202 DAGSTSGGMTQEEAI
+202 GSTSGGMTKAEAI
-217 AYINSLP
+217 AYINNLSNET
-224 DDDLVQ
+224 LVQ
-230 AARNSGNS
+230 AARDAHAS
-238 TVQDYYLKPYD
+238 VYLDIYDYYDNAINNYM
-249 YFTTAMQ
+249 A
-256 KYENGEITQIYTMDG
+256 GRASEIRTQDG
-271 IGKITY
+271 I
-277 EQADDR
+277 R
-283 VVAVIDKMRIA
+283 VIDVLTAKEYRDATIDLMRSK
-294 VRSEMRDR
+294 VRNEMATR
-302 YRRGLTFS
+302 YSNGYVFS
-310 LGSTSSGGRQYFG
+310 VGSTSSGGRQYFG

-355 AAAFAEYIA
+355 AAAFAEYIT

-406 TTDYTH
+406 ATDYTH

-431 TQEVIDSSLT
+431 TQEVIDSSLK
-441 DPSLQ
+441 DPTLKCS
-446 CTYTIIKAYRT
+446 YTIIKAYRT
-457 LNTSSYI
+457 LNTLSSSYI
-464 NDGVYTRED
+464 NDGIYTRED

-494 STPTATVGLADA
+494 SSPTATVGLSDA
-506 TRWNESKSHASIME
+506 TRWNESKLHASIYE

-533 SAQKYLYVLLE
+533 PAQKYLYVLLE
-544 CTHTSSPPTD
+544 RTNTSAPPTD

>member
-67 LCYLLTKDGNAIPGM
+67 LCYLLTKDGSTIPGM
-82 AAKAFATP
+82 TAKAFMSP
-90 GCVLHDGTL
+90 SCSLHDGTVW
-99 SIAKSRKGNY
+99 IAKSRKGNY
-109 TADSFVGE
+109 TATAFTAV

-144 LATKDATGNSNAVNF
+144 LAAKDSIGVANAIVFVGNNWGEDAKN
-159 VHQTWNNSSYD
+159 
-170 EKFMDDEYVLVIETM
+170 KFKNDDYVLVIETM

-192 PDGSAGSSST
+192 PDGSAGSSSS
-202 DAGSTSGGMTQEEAI
+202 GSTSGGMTKAEAI
-217 AYINSLP
+217 AYIDNLP
-224 DDDLVQ
+224 NDTLVQ
-230 AARNSGNS
+230 AARDAHASAYLDIY
-238 TVQDYYLKPYD
+238 DYYDNAINNYMAGRA
-249 YFTTAMQ
+249 T
-256 KYENGEITQIYTMDG
+256 EIRTKDG
-271 IGKITY
+271 F
-277 EQADDR
+277 R
-283 VVAVIDKMRIA
+283 VIDVLTAKEYRDNAITGMRSA
-294 VRSEMRDR
+294 VRLEMATR
-302 YRRGLTFS
+302 YTNGYVFS
-310 LGSTSSGGRQYFG
+310 VGSTSSGGRQYFG

-355 AAAFAEYIA
+355 AAAFAEYIT

-392 YGVGLMVISAHDNV
+392 YGVGLMVISAHDNI
-406 TTDYTH
+406 TTDATH

-417 NCGSNPGKAPEYIP
+417 NCGSTPGKAPEYIP
-431 TQEVIDSSLT
+431 TPTTSSL
-441 DPSLQ
+441 SRS
-446 CTYTIIKAYRT
+446 YTIIKAYRT
-457 LNTSSYI
+457 LNTSTYI

-494 STPTATVGLADA
+494 STPTATVGLSDA

>member
-27 YPLTVHADSAAG
+27 YPLTVHADSAAD
-39 AIIDSLGRGSTAGT
+39 AIIDSLGTGSTAGT

-67 LCYLLTKDGNAIPGM
+67 LCYLLTKDGNPIPGM
-82 AAKAFATP
+82 TAQAFRSP
-90 GCVLHDGTL
+90 DCSLHEGTAW
-99 SIAKSRKGNY
+99 IAKSRKGNY
-109 TADSFVGE
+109 TASSFVGV

-144 LATKDATGNSNAVNF
+144 FAEVASNGNPNAVNF
-159 VHQTWNNSSYD
+159 VHQTWGD
-170 EKFMDDEYVLVIETM
+170 TDTTKKFMNDEYILVIETM
-185 VNFQYSV
+185 LNFQYSLN
-192 PDGSAGSSST
+192 AG
-202 DAGSTSGGMTQEEAI
+202 GGMTKSQALSYIDNLGEEQLI
-217 AYINSLP
+217 G
-224 DDDLVQ
+224 
-230 AARNSGNS
+230 AARASNHSVVRN
-238 TVQDYYLKPYD
+238 VYLLDYDYYTNALERYNK
-249 YFTTAMQ
+249 
-256 KYENGEITQIYTMDG
+256 GEITTLRRRVGSGELTPRQVIEN
-271 IGKITY
+271 I
-277 EQADDR
+277 ADIVER
-283 VVAVIDKMRIA
+283 MRSAVHDAMEA
-294 VRSEMRDR
+294 R
-302 YRRGLTFS
+302 YADSSYSFMAS
-310 LGSTSSGGRQYFG
+310 SSSGGRQYFG

-355 AAAFAEYIA
+355 AAAFAEYIT

-392 YGVGLMVISAHDNV
+392 YGVGLMVISAHDNI
-406 TTDYTH
+406 TTDATH

-417 NCGSNPGKAPEYIP
+417 NCGSTPGKAPEYIP
-431 TQEVIDSSLT
+431 TPTTSSL
-441 DPSLQ
+441 SRS
-446 CTYTIIKAYRT
+446 YTIIKAYRT
-457 LNTSSYI
+457 LNTSTSSTSTYI

-494 STPTATVGLADA
+494 STPTATVGLSDA

>member
-27 YPLTVHADSAAG
+27 YPLTVHADGISDAAAN
-39 AIIDSLGRGSTAGT
+39 AIVDSFGTGSTAGT

-67 LCYLLTKDGNAIPGM
+67 LCYLLTKDGNPIPGM
-82 AAKAFATP
+82 TAKAFRSP
-90 GCVLHDGTL
+90 GCVLHDGTV

-109 TADSFVGE
+109 TADSFVGD

-144 LATKDATGNSNAVNF
+144 LAAKDATGNSNTVNF

-170 EKFMDDEYVLVIETM
+170 EKFMNDEYILVIETM
-185 VNFQYSV
+185 LNFQYSLKS
-192 PDGSAGSSST
+192 GTAGT
-202 DAGSTSGGMTQEEAI
+202 AEGGM
-217 AYINSLP
+217 
-224 DDDLVQ
+224 
-230 AARNSGNS
+230 
-238 TVQDYYLKPYD
+238 
-249 YFTTAMQ
+249 
-256 KYENGEITQIYTMDG
+256 
-271 IGKITY
+271 TY
-277 EQADDR
+277 EQARDYIKGLSMAEIMERAR
-283 VVAVIDKMRIA
+283 VAKGDATIDNYLATYDNYGAQIAAGGDIYDIVGNKLTKLEALERQSRIA
-294 VRSEMRDR
+294 DAI
-302 YRRGLTFS
+302 RRGVVTAIYKRYNADSSYHFS
-310 LGSTSSGGRQYFG
+310 LDSSSSGGRQYFG

-355 AAAFAEYIA
+355 AAAFAEYIT

-392 YGVGLMVISAHDNV
+392 YGVGLMVISAHDNI
-406 TTDYTH
+406 TTDATH

-417 NCGSNPGKAPEYIP
+417 NCGSTPGKAPEYIP
-431 TQEVIDSSLT
+431 TPTTSSL
-441 DPSLQ
+441 SRS
-446 CTYTIIKAYRT
+446 YTIIKAYRT
-457 LNTSSYI
+457 LNTSTSSTSSTSTYI

-494 STPTATVGLADA
+494 STPTATVGLSDA

>member
-82 AAKAFATP
+82 TAKAFATP

-109 TADSFVGE
+109 TADSFVGV

-144 LATKDATGNSNAVNF
+144 LAAVASNGNTNAANF
-159 VHQTWNNSSYD
+159 VQQTWNN
-170 EKFMDDEYVLVIETM
+170 EEATKKFADDEYVLVIETM

-192 PDGSAGSSST
+192 PDGSAGSSSS
-202 DAGSTSGGMTQEEAI
+202 GSTSDGMTLEQAN
-217 AYINSLP
+217 AYITGLSGEVLAE
-224 DDDLVQ
+224 
-230 AARNSGNS
+230 AAKNSGS
-238 TVQDYYLKPYD
+238 AS
-249 YFTTAMQ
+249 AM
-256 KYENGEITQIYTMDG
+256 IYASQ
-271 IGKITY
+271 Y
-277 EQADDR
+277 EQYLAWFRAGEDIENEDGTVMSTTEVGR
-283 VVAVIDKMRIA
+283 LLTNLVMNMK
-294 VRSEMRDR
+294 RSIINEMTTR
-302 YRRGLTFS
+302 YSNGYVFS
-310 LGSTSSGGRQYFG
+310 VGSTSSGGRQYFG

-355 AAAFAEYIA
+355 AAAFAEYIT

-392 YGVGLMVISAHDNV
+392 YGVGLMVISAHDNI
-406 TTDYTH
+406 TTDATH

-417 NCGSNPGKAPEYIP
+417 NCGSTPGKAPEYA
-431 TQEVIDSSLT
+431 SSVTST

-446 CTYTIIKAYRT
+446 RSYTIIKAYRT
-457 LNTSSYI
+457 LNTLSSTYI

-494 STPTATVGLADA
+494 STPTATVGLSDA

>member
-67 LCYLLTKDGNAIPGM
+67 FCYLLTKDGAPVSGSVGH
-82 AAKAFATP
+82 ALASP
-90 GCVLHDGTL
+90 GCVLHDGTTWHVT
-99 SIAKSRKGNY
+99 ARKEGY
-109 TADSFVGE
+109 TANAWSGF

-123 PFGNSDSYGNVTTNE
+123 PFGNSDAYGNVTTNE

-144 LATKDATGNSNAVNF
+144 LATIAPNGVANAINF
-159 VHQTWNNSSYD
+159 VYEYWGEYAAK
-170 EKFMDDEYVLVIETM
+170 KFNDDEYVLVIETM

-192 PDGSAGSSST
+192 PDGSAGSST
-202 DAGSTSGGMTQEEAI
+202 DAGSTSGGMTKAEAI
-217 AYINSLP
+217 AYIDNLP
-224 DDDLVQ
+224 NDTLVQ
-230 AARNSGNS
+230 AARDAHASAYLDIY
-238 TVQDYYLKPYD
+238 DYYDNAINNYMAGRA
-249 YFTTAMQ
+249 T
-256 KYENGEITQIYTMDG
+256 EIRTKDG
-271 IGKITY
+271 F
-277 EQADDR
+277 R
-283 VVAVIDKMRIA
+283 VIDVLTAKEYRDNAITGMRSA
-294 VRSEMRDR
+294 VRLEMATR
-302 YRRGLTFS
+302 YTKGYVFS

-355 AAAFAEYIA
+355 AAAFAEYIT

-392 YGVGLMVISAHDNV
+392 YGVGLMVISAHDNI
-406 TTDYTH
+406 TTDATH

-417 NCGSNPGKAPEYIP
+417 NCGSTPGKAPEYIP

-441 DPSLQ
+441 DPTLKCS
-446 CTYTIIKAYRT
+446 YTIIKAYRT
-457 LNTSSYI
+457 LNNSTYI

-494 STPTATVGLADA
+494 STPTATVGLSDA

-544 CTHTSSPPTD
+544 CTHTSLPPTD

>member
-27 YPLTVHADSAAG
+27 YPLTVHAD
-39 AIIDSLGRGSTAGT
+39 
-53 STIQKGISYTRTGY
+53 GISDAAANAIVDSFGSSNSAGKTPTKNGVSYARTGY
-67 LCYLLTKDGNAIPGM
+67 LCYLLTKEGSTIPGM
-82 AAKAFATP
+82 TAQAFRSP
-90 GCVLHDGTL
+90 DCNLHEGTMW
-99 SIAKSRKGNY
+99 IAKSRKGNY
-109 TADSFVGE
+109 TASSFVGV
-117 APWGCP
+117 APWGCT
-123 PFGNSDSYGNVTTNE
+123 PFNNSDDYGNVTTNE

-144 LATKDATGNSNAVNF
+144 LSKKGSAGVVNAIKF
-159 VHQTWNNSSYD
+159 VGDTWGGSVAD
-170 EKFMDDEYVLVIETM
+170 KFANDEYILVIETM
-185 VNFQYSV
+185 LNFQYSLKS
-192 PDGSAGSSST
+192 GTAGT
-202 DAGSTSGGMTQEEAI
+202 AEGGM
-217 AYINSLP
+217 
-224 DDDLVQ
+224 
-230 AARNSGNS
+230 
-238 TVQDYYLKPYD
+238 
-249 YFTTAMQ
+249 
-256 KYENGEITQIYTMDG
+256 
-271 IGKITY
+271 TY
-277 EQADDR
+277 EQARDYIKGLSMAEIMERAR
-283 VVAVIDKMRIA
+283 VAKGDATIDNYLATYDNYGAQIAAGGDIYDIVGNKLTKLEALERQSRIA
-294 VRSEMRDR
+294 DAI
-302 YRRGLTFS
+302 RRGVVTAIYKRYNADSSYHFS
-310 LGSTSSGGRQYFG
+310 LDSSSSGGRQYFG

-355 AAAFAEYIA
+355 AAAFAEYIT

-392 YGVGLMVISAHDNV
+392 YGVGLMVISAHDNI
-406 TTDYTH
+406 TTDATH

-417 NCGSNPGKAPEYIP
+417 NCGSTPGKAPEY
-431 TQEVIDSSLT
+431 VSSVTST

-446 CTYTIIKAYRT
+446 RSYTIIKAYRT
-457 LNTSSYI
+457 LNTSTTSTSTYI

-494 STPTATVGLADA
+494 STPTATVGLSDA

>member
-1 MTITKKAYQSFKLAM
+1 
-16 LSLLLMFIFSA
+16 MFIFSA

-53 STIQKGISYTRTGY
+53 STIQKGISYTRNGY
-67 LCYLLTKDGNAIPGM
+67 LCYLLTKDGNPIPGM
-82 AAKAFATP
+82 TAKAFRSP
-90 GCVLHDGTL
+90 GCILHDGTL

-109 TADSFVGE
+109 TADSFVGD

-138 PTIKAW
+138 PTIKSW
-144 LATKDATGNSNAVNF
+144 LAEKNSIGVANAIVFVGNNWGEDAKN
-159 VHQTWNNSSYD
+159 
-170 EKFMDDEYVLVIETM
+170 KFNDDEYVLVIETM

-192 PDGSAGSSST
+192 PDSSAGSSSS
-202 DAGSTSGGMTQEEAI
+202 GSTSDGMTLEQAN
-217 AYINSLP
+217 AYITGLSGEVLAE
-224 DDDLVQ
+224 
-230 AARNSGNS
+230 AAKNSGS
-238 TVQDYYLKPYD
+238 ASAL
-249 YFTTAMQ
+249 
-256 KYENGEITQIYTMDG
+256 IYASQ
-271 IGKITY
+271 Y
-277 EQADDR
+277 EQYLAWFRAGEDIENEDGTVMSTTEVGR
-283 VVAVIDKMRIA
+283 LLTNLVMNMKDSIIR
-294 VRSEMRDR
+294 EMTTR
-302 YRRGLTFS
+302 YSNGYVFS
-310 LGSTSSGGRQYFG
+310 VGSTSSGGRQYFG

-355 AAAFAEYIA
+355 AAAFAEYIT

-392 YGVGLMVISAHDNV
+392 YGVGLMVISAHDNI
-406 TTDYTH
+406 TTDATH

-417 NCGSNPGKAPEYIP
+417 NCGSTPGKAPEYIP

-441 DPSLQ
+441 DPSLK
-446 CTYTIIKAYRT
+446 CSYTIIKAYRT
-457 LNTSSYI
+457 LNTSTYI

-494 STPTATVGLADA
+494 STPTATVGLSDA
-506 TRWNESKSHASIME
+506 TRWNESKSNASIME
-520 QGNSSLASPITLP
+520 QGNSW
-533 SAQKYLYVLLE
+533 
-544 CTHTSSPPTD
+544 
-554 ANYTLL
+554 
-560 E
+560 

>member
-16 LSLLLMFIFSA
+16 ISLLLMFIFSA
-27 YPLTVHADSAAG
+27 YPLTVHAISESEAAG

-67 LCYLLTKDGNAIPGM
+67 LCYLLTKDGNPIPGM
-82 AAKAFATP
+82 TAQAFRSP
-90 GCVLHDGTL
+90 DCSLHEGTAW
-99 SIAKSRKGNY
+99 IAKSRKGNY
-109 TADSFVGE
+109 TASSFVGV

-144 LATKDATGNSNAVNF
+144 FAEVASNGNPNAVNF
-159 VHQTWNNSSYD
+159 VHQTWGD
-170 EKFMDDEYVLVIETM
+170 TDITKKFMDDEYVLVIETM

-192 PDGSAGSSST
+192 PDGSAGSSSS
-202 DAGSTSGGMTQEEAI
+202 GSTSGGMTKAEAI
-217 AYINSLP
+217 AYINNLSNEELIK
-224 DDDLVQ
+224 
-230 AARNSGNS
+230 AARDAHASAYLDHY
-238 TVQDYYLKPYD
+238 DYYDNAINNYMAGHASEIR
-249 YFTTAMQ
+249 TA
-256 KYENGEITQIYTMDG
+256 DG
-271 IGKITY
+271 I
-277 EQADDR
+277 R
-283 VVAVIDKMRIA
+283 VIDVLTAKELRDSSIDGMRSA
-294 VRSEMRDR
+294 VRLEMATR
-302 YRRGLTFS
+302 YTNGYVFS

-355 AAAFAEYIA
+355 AAAFAEYIT

-392 YGVGLMVISAHDNV
+392 YGVGLMVISAHDNI
-406 TTDYTH
+406 TTDATH

-417 NCGSNPGKAPEYIP
+417 NCGSTPGKAPEYIP
-431 TQEVIDSSLT
+431 TPTTSSL
-441 DPSLQ
+441 SRS
-446 CTYTIIKAYRT
+446 YTIIKAYRT
-457 LNTSSYI
+457 LNTSTYI

-494 STPTATVGLADA
+494 STPTATVGLSDA

-520 QGNSSLASPITLP
+520 QGDSSLTSPITLP